1 MKSYPRSQFE
11 VVNNTSV
18 EEIATNTVSGTTSI
32 MMAAY
37 TSDKGSEDWELLY
50 GLSNFTDRKGGLSF
64 SKHGQAQFT
73 VASLLT
79 NGSYVLAKRMV
90 SKDATLANVTIRAKV
105 VVVDNISYLYLYG
118 TSAQNKTLFNE
129 VCEAGYDS
137 FDADAEP
144 VSGTAGEDNQKQSK
158 TYDIPLFTVAA
169 VGRGTSAIT
178 IRLIPEYFASKSG
191 DNMKYTF
198 EVSENVQVLESIT
211 CTFNP
216 DVVLDGT
223 IQSIQNKVNKA
234 SGQVKA
240 KIYEDGIL
248 KLVQILATTAT
259 KQVNKVVIKPEGGKE
274 IVQETQNIPISEL
287 VNLDFING
295 YDKKESPIAGIIT
308 KNISDAGKDQQNL
321 WTSYKPS
328 DVDTA
333 FTLNVAEGIKLTN
346 GSNGAM
352 GVAPVQNAEEYK
364 KMLLGTFGKNTSDN
378 NFSPIIYDLDRY
390 KVDAIFDCNFD
401 MEVKNALVDLVD
413 FRGDCVFLAVLGIG
427 LSDLDTIINK
437 STEITPSKYVAIY
450 HNSFDIIDQFTKK
463 QITVTM
469 PYLLASKLINHI
481 STGVGKAFAGIPNNL
496 TFPEIIEGT
505 LNFLPVII
513 PGLDQKQKLA
523 DANINY
529 LSYYDE
535 LPVME
540 SMWTNDNTYT
550 QLSFLHNV
558 MAVQEIIKII
568 RTRCPKT
575 RYTFLD
581 GDDLEEYLSD
591 ANSIIK
597 EYKNNFKSISLTYM
611 ADEKYESNNIF
622 YATITVVF
630 HNFVNEEYFKV
641 ICID

>member
-118 TSAQNKTLFNE
+118 TSAQNKALFNE

-137 FDADAEP
+137 FDANAEP
-144 VSGTAGEDNQKQSK
+144 VSGTVGDDQKQSK

-378 NFSPIIYDLDRY
+378 NFNPIIYDLDRY

-401 MEVKNALVDLVD
+401 MEVKNAIVDLVD
-413 FRGDCVFLAVLGIG
+413 FRGDCVFLADLGIG

-496 TFPEIIEGT
+496 TFPEIIDGT

>member
-32 MMAAY
+32 MLAAY

-50 GLSNFTDRKGGLSF
+50 GLTNFTDRKGGLSF

-73 VASLLT
+73 VANLLK

-105 VVVDNISYLYLYG
+105 VIVKNVSYVYLYG
-118 TSAQNKTLFNE
+118 TSAQNGATFKE
-129 VCEAGYDS
+129 VCDSGYDS
-137 FDADAEP
+137 FNPEADPIE
-144 VSGTAGEDNQKQSK
+144 GTVGDEATASK

-169 VGRGTSAIT
+169 IGRGASAIT
-178 IRLIPEYFASKSG
+178 FRLIPEYFASKSG

-216 DVVLDGT
+216 DIVVDGT

-234 SGQVKA
+234 SGQVRA

-248 KLVQILATTAT
+248 KLVQVLASTAT
-259 KQVNKVVIKPEGGKE
+259 KQTDTVTIKPEGGKE
-274 IVQETQNIPISEL
+274 VVQVTENIPISEL

-295 YDKKESPIAGIIT
+295 YNKKELPIAGIIT
-308 KNISDAGKDQQNL
+308 KNISDAGKDTENL
-321 WTSYKPS
+321 WTAYKPAEIT
-328 DVDTA
+328 TA
-333 FTLNVAEGIKLTN
+333 FTLNAAEGIKLTN
-346 GSNGAM
+346 GTNGAM
-352 GVAPVQNAEEYK
+352 GSAPVQNAEEYK
-364 KMLLGTFGKNTSDN
+364 KMLLGTFGKDQNNN
-378 NFSPIIYDLDRY
+378 NFDPVIYDLDRY
-390 KVDAIFDCNFD
+390 KIDAIFDCNYD
-401 MEVKNALVDLVD
+401 VEVKNAIIDLVD
-413 FRGDCVFLAVLGIG
+413 FRGDCVFLADLGIG
-427 LSDLDTIINK
+427 LVDLDSILSK
-437 STEITPSKYVAIY
+437 ADEITPSKYVAIY
-450 HNSFDIIDQFTKK
+450 HNSFDIIDEFTKK

-469 PYLLASKLINHI
+469 PYLLASKLVNHI

-496 TFPEIIEGT
+496 TFPEIVAGT
-505 LNFLPVII
+505 INFLPVII
-513 PGLDQKQKLA
+513 PGYNQKQKLV
-523 DANINY
+523 DANVNY
-529 LSYYDE
+529 ISYYDD

-540 SMWTNDNTYT
+540 SMWTNDDSYT

-597 EYKNNFKSISLTYM
+597 EYKNNFKSIKLTYM

-630 HNFVNEEYFKV
+630 HNFINEEYFKV

>member
-118 TSAQNKTLFNE
+118 TSAQNKALFNE

-137 FDADAEP
+137 FDANAEP
-144 VSGTAGEDNQKQSK
+144 VSGTVGDDQKQSK

-259 KQVNKVVIKPEGGKE
+259 KQVNKVVIKPEGVKE

-378 NFSPIIYDLDRY
+378 NFNPIIYDLDRY

-401 MEVKNALVDLVD
+401 MEVKNAIVDLVD
-413 FRGDCVFLAVLGIG
+413 FRGDCVFLADLGIG

-481 STGVGKAFAGIPNNL
+481 STGVGKAFAGITNNL

>member
-118 TSAQNKTLFNE
+118 TSAQNKALFNE

-137 FDADAEP
+137 FDANAEP
-144 VSGTAGEDNQKQSK
+144 VSVTVGDDQKQSK

-169 VGRGTSAIT
+169 VGRGTSANT

-378 NFSPIIYDLDRY
+378 NFNPIIYDLDRY

-401 MEVKNALVDLVD
+401 MEVKNAIVDLVD
-413 FRGDCVFLAVLGIG
+413 FRGDCVFLADLGIG

>member
-1 MKSYPRSQFE
+1 
-11 VVNNTSV
+11 
-18 EEIATNTVSGTTSI
+18 
-32 MMAAY
+32 
-37 TSDKGSEDWELLY
+37 
-50 GLSNFTDRKGGLSF
+50 
-64 SKHGQAQFT
+64 
-73 VASLLT
+73 
-79 NGSYVLAKRMV
+79 
-90 SKDATLANVTIRAKV
+90 
-105 VVVDNISYLYLYG
+105 
-118 TSAQNKTLFNE
+118 
-129 VCEAGYDS
+129 
-137 FDADAEP
+137 
-144 VSGTAGEDNQKQSK
+144 
-158 TYDIPLFTVAA
+158 
-169 VGRGTSAIT
+169 
-178 IRLIPEYFASKSG
+178 
-191 DNMKYTF
+191 
-198 EVSENVQVLESIT
+198 
-211 CTFNP
+211 
-216 DVVLDGT
+216 
-223 IQSIQNKVNKA
+223 
-234 SGQVKA
+234 
-240 KIYEDGIL
+240 
-248 KLVQILATTAT
+248 
-259 KQVNKVVIKPEGGKE
+259 
-274 IVQETQNIPISEL
+274 
-287 VNLDFING
+287 
-295 YDKKESPIAGIIT
+295 
-308 KNISDAGKDQQNL
+308 
-321 WTSYKPS
+321 
-328 DVDTA
+328 
-333 FTLNVAEGIKLTN
+333 
-346 GSNGAM
+346 
-352 GVAPVQNAEEYK
+352 
-364 KMLLGTFGKNTSDN
+364 
-378 NFSPIIYDLDRY
+378 
-390 KVDAIFDCNFD
+390 
-401 MEVKNALVDLVD
+401 MEVKNAIVDLVD
-413 FRGDCVFLAVLGIG
+413 FRGDCVFLADLGIG